1 MKKEEFSNKLK
12 EIGSNEDITKIREQ
26 LLELE
31 KEALK
36 DYEERDTASN
46 ERDELRKNNETLRE
60 ANMKLFLQVGSN
72 GKTEPEV
79 KKGNGA
85 SEKLEFKNLFN
96 EKGELK

>member
-1 MKKEEFSNKLK
+1 MKKEEFSSKLK
-12 EIGSNEDITKIREQ
+12 EIGSQDDITKIREQ

-36 DYEERDTASN
+36 DYDERDTFSN

-60 ANMKLFLQVGSN
+60 ANMKLFLQVGSD
-72 GKTEPEV
+72 KQEPEV
-79 KKGNGA
+79 KKDNGG

>member
-1 MKKEEFSNKLK
+1 MKKEEFSSKLK

-60 ANMKLFLQVGSN
+60 ANMKLFLQVGSGKNEPN
-72 GKTEPEV
+72 GKDDNPKAKELKFE
-79 KKGNGA
+79 
-85 SEKLEFKNLFN
+85 ELFN